1 MFEGEPV
8 LGFGIG
14 IAECGEYEK
23 VAVLGHGERLYVH
36 GAEIVWNLLLI
47 RCERL
52 VREGRGNGGELA
64 LLGDVLAEMRIDAG
78 QESIGGCTLREE
90 IDRLVG
96 DGGNTCEPEF
106 GVLCGDKGKRRGS
119 LDDDVRLARLCV
131 RSSNI
136 DGVRPVFER
145 RSLVALV
152 DKFGEA
158 RVLRILSRRGRRR
171 VPGCERVARGGERR
185 DGEHGKGQLTE

>member
-1 MFEGEPV
+1 M
-8 LGFGIG
+8 
-14 IAECGEYEK
+14 
-23 VAVLGHGERLYVH
+23 YVH

-47 RCERL
+47 WCERL

-64 LLGDVLAEMRIDAG
+64 LLGDVLVEMRTDAG
-78 QESIGGCTLREE
+78 QECVGDCPLREE
-90 IDRLVG
+90 LDRLVG
-96 DGGNTCEPEF
+96 DGGNSGESEL

-131 RSSNI
+131 RPSNI
-136 DGVRPVFER
+136 DGVGPIFDR

-158 RVLRILSRRGRRR
+158 RVLWILSRRGRRR

>member
-1 MFEGEPV
+1 M
-8 LGFGIG
+8 
-14 IAECGEYEK
+14 
-23 VAVLGHGERLYVH
+23 YVH

-47 RCERL
+47 WCERL

-64 LLGDVLAEMRIDAG
+64 FLRHIPVQAWVDTG

-96 DGGNTCEPEF
+96 DGGNSGESEL

-136 DGVRPVFER
+136 DGVGPVFDR

>member
-1 MFEGEPV
+1 M
-8 LGFGIG
+8 
-14 IAECGEYEK
+14 
-23 VAVLGHGERLYVH
+23 
-36 GAEIVWNLLLI
+36 WNLLLI
-47 RCERL
+47 WCERL

-64 LLGDVLAEMRIDAG
+64 LLRHIPVQVWVDTG

-96 DGGNTCEPEF
+96 DGGNSGEPEL

-131 RSSNI
+131 RPSNI
-136 DGVRPVFER
+136 DGVGPIFDR

-158 RVLRILSRRGRRR
+158 WVLRLLSRRGRRR